1 MNREQE
7 TNERIADV
15 AGQFFEG
22 PVKRFLEEWDD
33 EIGTA
38 PPGALYKL
46 ANAVRKA
53 SAKYWN
59 AITRE

>member
-1 MNREQE
+1 MNREQQ

-15 AGQFFEG
+15 AGHFFEG

-38 PPGALYKL
+38 PAAAFYKR
-46 ANAVRKA
+46 A
-53 SAKYWN
+53 
-59 AITRE
+59 TR